1 MNNNVNDHS
10 AFALAAGMG
19 STQGLAAAAPT
30 ANGSGTMEDIQ
41 HFLASKL
48 LNWTRMGV
56 IECNGINQN
65 GNEN

>member
-30 ANGSGTMEDIQ
+30 ANGTGTIEDIQ
-41 HFLASKL
+41 HFMASKL
-48 LNWTRMGV
+48 LDWTKDG
-56 IECNGINQN
+56 CH
-65 GNEN
+65 